1 MQGRRYWV
9 KEYLPTSPSPTWEQT
24 AHKEDPVKNMACR
37 TANHSADGECSRCSR
52 STAPGGFAR
61 SVDVQPRQARPT
73 KQGFR
78 PRLSQ
83 SPPPR
88 GITNSILS
96 SPTTLI
102 NTILYNGKQR
112 IRCRRRRG
120 RRGRS
125 RPHRS
130 CRSGVSSVECA
141 LPPFLLPSV
150 HSRLTDGGQITV
162 KIKRA
167 GRYLRPHPVGFP
179 FPPPPPRIW
188 ARGHRRGWAGQLT
201 TPARLRRLLRLWPVK
216 LPERRRIA

>member
-1 MQGRRYWV
+1 MKCRDGVYWV

-24 AHKEDPVKNMACR
+24 AHKEDPVKIWPAAQPITRPTVNAR
-37 TANHSADGECSRCSR
+37 DARDPQP
-52 STAPGGFAR
+52 PGGFAR

-141 LPPFLLPSV
+141 LPPFLSTLRAFP
-150 HSRLTDGGQITV
+150 TD
-162 KIKRA
+162 
-167 GRYLRPHPVGFP
+167 
-179 FPPPPPRIW
+179 
-188 ARGHRRGWAGQLT
+188 
-201 TPARLRRLLRLWPVK
+201 
-216 LPERRRIA
+216 